1 VLYIWLAV
9 FGLKMVENSS
19 GVSGS
24 VIKRLD
30 EVVVNRI
37 AAGEVI
43 QRPSNAIKEMLENSL
58 DAKSTFINIS
68 IKGGG
73 LKMLKIADNGHG
85 IHRNDMK
92 IVCERFTTSKLREF
106 DDLKS
111 ISTFGFRGEALASI
125 SHVSHLSI
133 TSRTKDSKCA
143 FKASYVDGKLQT
155 KPQPCAG
162 NVGTQIIIEDMFYNI
177 PTRRKAFKSDS
188 EEQQKIATVVTKYA
202 IHNSGIGFSLRK
214 AEAGQ
219 VGSVLMQTQSGAT
232 VSENISSI
240 YGSNIGKELL
250 EISHEDK
257 QLKLKISGSIT
268 NANCSTKKLNF
279 LLFIN
284 NRLIDC
290 PPLKHSLETIYQN
303 YLPKG
308 GHPFMYISL
317 HMAPN
322 NLDVN
327 VHPTKHQVHFLNEE
341 EVIECVSKCVESRLL
356 SCDTSRTFYTQKLFS
371 VTTSSAQKTAQNNE
385 SAVAKAP
392 AKVYDHNLVRMD
404 SKLQKLDAFLNKPST
419 SSTSKKKKDV
429 PDTSKSN
436 LTVAKFPKRRQIR
449 LTSVL
454 DLQEEVRKSVDPDLN
469 DMFTDHTFVGVAD
482 AEFALIQ
489 HSTKLYLIN
498 TTKLTQEFF
507 YQILVMDFGNF
518 AMFRLSEP
526 APIYDLAML
535 GLDSKMSGWKPADG
549 NKPDLAQFLVK
560 FFDEK
565 SEMLRDYYSIDVK
578 DGSIMGLP
586 VLLADYVPALEGLP
600 LLLLRLATEVNWEEE
615 KDCFMTL
622 SRELARF
629 YAVRKGYTDFDDLH
643 TDDKENIDTPSST
656 EKEGS
661 SSGPS
666 KSKWEWV
673 VEHVVYRA
681 IKRHFLPTTN
691 IAKNSAI
698 LQLANLP
705 DLYKVF
711 ERC

>member
-1 VLYIWLAV
+1 ME
-9 FGLKMVENSS
+9 KP
-19 GVSGS
+19 VSGAI
-24 VIKRLD
+24 IKRLD
-30 EVVVNRI
+30 EAVVNRI

-58 DAKSTFINIS
+58 DAGSTFINIS

-73 LKMLKIADNGHG
+73 LKMLKIVDNGHG
-85 IHRNDMK
+85 INRNDME

-106 DDLKS
+106 NDLKS
-111 ISTFGFRGEALASI
+111 INTFGFRGEALASI
-125 SHVSHLSI
+125 SHVGHLSI

-143 FKASYVDGKLQT
+143 FKASYVDGKQT
-155 KPQPCAG
+155 APPQPCAG
-162 NVGTQIIIEDMFYNI
+162 NTGTQIIIEDMFYNI
-177 PTRRKAFKSDS
+177 PTRRKAFKNDS
-188 EEQQKIATVVTKYA
+188 EEQQKIATVVSKYA
-202 IHNSGIGFSLRK
+202 VHNSGTAFSLRK
-214 AEAGQ
+214 AESGQ
-219 VGSVLMQTQSGAT
+219 VGNVLMQTQAGAS

-250 EISHEDK
+250 EISHEDVH
-257 QLKLKISGSIT
+257 LKLKISGSIT

-284 NRLIDC
+284 NRLVDC
-290 PPLKHSLETIYQN
+290 PPLKHSLETVYQN

-341 EVIECVSKCVESRLL
+341 EIIESVSKCVEVRLL

-371 VTTSSAQKTAQNNE
+371 VTTSSAQKTAASSE
-385 SAVAKAP
+385 STASNTP
-392 AKVYDHNLVRMD
+392 AKVYDHHLVRMD
-404 SKLQKLDAFLNKPST
+404 SKLQKIDAFLNKPS
-419 SSTSKKKKDV
+419 STTTTKKKQDI
-429 PDTSKSN
+429 PETSKSN

-454 DLQEEVRKSVDPDLN
+454 DLQEEIRKSIDPDLT
-469 DMFTDHTFVGVAD
+469 DMFSDHTFVGVAD
-482 AEFALIQ
+482 VEFALMQ
-489 HSTKLYLIN
+489 HSTKLYLVN

-518 AMFRLSEP
+518 AMLRLSEP

-535 GLDSKMSGWKPADG
+535 GLNSKLSGWTPADG
-549 NKPDLAQFLVK
+549 NKPDLAKFLVK

-578 DGSIMGLP
+578 DGSLMGLP
-586 VLLADYVPALEGLP
+586 VLLADYIPALEGLP
-600 LLLLRLATEVNWEEE
+600 LLILRLTTEVNWEEE
-615 KDCFMTL
+615 KECFITL

-629 YAVRKGYTDFDDLH
+629 YSVRKGYADFDD
-643 TDDKENIDTPSST
+643 TQMDDKENVASTSSPSDEGCSST
-656 EKEGS
+656 EPNK
-661 SSGPS
+661 P
-666 KSKWEWV
+666 KWQWV

-681 IKRHFLPTTN
+681 IKRHFFPTVN
-691 IAKNSAI
+691 IAKNSTV

>member
-1 VLYIWLAV
+1 MPIGKLLVHE
-9 FGLKMVENSS
+9 KMEKTNPVT
-19 GVSGS
+19 GAQ
-24 VIKRLD
+24 IKRLD
-30 EVVVNRI
+30 DVVVNRI

-58 DAKSTFINIS
+58 DAGSTFINIS

-85 IHRNDMK
+85 IHRNDLE

-106 DDLKS
+106 NDLKS

-125 SHVSHLSI
+125 SHVGHLSI

-143 FKASYVDGKLQT
+143 FKASYVDGKLAAT
-155 KPQPCAG
+155 PQACAG
-162 NVGTQIIIEDMFYNI
+162 NIGTQIVVEDMFYNI
-177 PTRRKAFKSDS
+177 PTRRKAFRNDS
-188 EEQQKIATVVTKYA
+188 EEQQKVASVVTKYA
-202 IHNSGIGFSLRK
+202 IHNSGIAFSLRK
-214 AEAGQ
+214 ADSGQ
-219 VGSVLMQTQSGAT
+219 IGNVLMQTQSGAT
-232 VSENISSI
+232 ASENISCL

-250 EISHEDK
+250 DISHEDK
-257 QLKLKISGSIT
+257 SLKLKITGSIT

-290 PPLKHSLETIYQN
+290 PPLKHSLEAIYQN

-317 HMAPN
+317 QMAPN

-341 EVIECVSKCVESRLL
+341 EIIECVSKCIESRLL

-371 VTTSSAQKTAQNNE
+371 VTTNSAQKNSTSE
-385 SAVAKAP
+385 DAVPKAP
-392 AKVYDHNLVRMD
+392 AKVYDHHLVRMD
-404 SKLQKLDAFLNKPST
+404 SKLQKLDAFLNKPNT
-419 SSTSKKKKDV
+419 SVTRKKKEDL

-436 LTVAKFPKRRQIR
+436 LTVAKFPKRRRIR

-454 DLQEEVRKSVDPDLN
+454 ELQEEIRKSSQPQLIN
-469 DMFTDHTFVGVAD
+469 MFSDHTFVGVAD
-482 AEFALIQ
+482 VEFALMQ
-489 HSTKLYLIN
+489 HSTKLYLVN

-518 AMFRLSEP
+518 AMFRFSEP

-535 GLDSKMSGWKPADG
+535 GLDSKMSGWTPADG
-549 NKPDLAQFLVK
+549 NKPDLAEFLVK
-560 FFDEK
+560 FFNEK
-565 SEMLRDYYSIDVK
+565 SEMLRDYFSIDIK
-578 DGSIMGLP
+578 DGAVVGLP
-586 VLLADYVPALEGLP
+586 VLLADYVPPMEGLP
-600 LLLLRLATEVNWEEE
+600 LLILRLATEVNWEEE

-629 YAVRKGYTDFDDLH
+629 YSVRRGYTDFDD
-643 TDDKENIDTPSST
+643 TATENEENNP
-656 EKEGS
+656 GS
-661 SSGPS
+661 SSNKTNDVEMS
-666 KSKWEWV
+666 QESNNSNWKWV
-673 VEHVVYRA
+673 VEHVIYRA
-681 IKRHFLPTTN
+681 IKRHFVPNETIT
-691 IAKNSAI
+691 KNSTV